1 MKDWENKLN
10 QTGIW
15 LLNLIAIKLHPL
27 KSTFNLTAHSEQIY
41 HKSRLNFKHTLTLTH
56 FPSTHY
62 FSLKIKNNFKQLKDH
77 VFNLSK
83 K

>member
-15 LLNLIAIKLHPL
+15 LLNLIAIKLHLP
-27 KSTFNLTAHSEQIY
+27 KSTFSLTAHLDQTY
-41 HKSRLNFKHTLTLTH
+41 HKNRLNSKHTLILTH
-56 FPSTHY
+56 FQSTHY

-83 K
+83 N